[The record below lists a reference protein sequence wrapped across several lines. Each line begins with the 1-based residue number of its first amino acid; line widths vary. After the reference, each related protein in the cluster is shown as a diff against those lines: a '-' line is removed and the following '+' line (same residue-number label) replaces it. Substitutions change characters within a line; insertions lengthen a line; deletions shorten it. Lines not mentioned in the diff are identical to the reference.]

1 MLIRIDSRA
10 LKQLADRMG
19 RMHGDGRLRRAI
31 TEGMREGGDKTRT
44 AVRRALKAQTGVKA
58 YKSITSRTRS
68 FTEDGGLRYVIV
80 GSGKGMPIKEFSTR
94 GTRGP
99 GGGVTSNPWAV
110 QHKFKR
116 SFVGS
121 GKIAGRLLAR
131 LPGPGRKTI
140 YVPGG
145 MYGVRPIKV
154 GNLRSLYGPSVA
166 KEIVKD
172 QSASAFFAGAETFV
186 LDRIIVRVGRALG

>member
-19 RMHGDGRLRRAI
+19 RMHGDGRLHRAI
-31 TEGMREGGDKTRT
+31 SEGLREGGDKTRT

-68 FTEDGGLRYVIV
+68 YADDGGLRYTIV
-80 GSGKGMPIKEFSTR
+80 GTGKGMKIEEFPVKITR
-94 GTRGP
+94 GA
-99 GGGVTSNPWAV
+99 GGGVVSAPWAAGR
-110 QHKFKR
+110 KFKR
-116 SFVGS
+116 SFVI
-121 GKIAGRLLAR
+121 KGRGIEGALAR
-131 LPGPGRKTI
+131 TTNKRFPVRKF
-140 YVPGG
+140 
-145 MYGVRPIKV
+145 
-154 GNLRSLYGPSVA
+154 YGPSVA
-166 KEIVKD
+166 KEIGQG